1 MQEDVFSRSGQRRPN
16 AMKKYSFFEY
26 KLEIERKWVYYV
38 MFLILPCVMCTVL
51 VLFSFTIPPED
62 GKRIGFCSSLML
74 AITVFLLLVA
84 EILPEKSDTVPILGI
99 YYTLTMMEI
108 AFADGHHPGAKCVPF
123 EKRATLLF
131 QSFVY
136 NVQRKQKV
144 KASKS

>member
-1 MQEDVFSRSGQRRPN
+1 
-16 AMKKYSFFEY
+16 MKKYSFFEY
-26 KLEIERKWVYYV
+26 KLEIERNWVYYG

-84 EILPEKSDTVPILGI
+84 EILPEKSDTLPNPWDLLHLDHDGDRVR
-99 YYTLTMMEI
+99 
-108 AFADGHHPGAKCVPF
+108 ADGHHPGAECVPF